1 MHPAQ
6 PVHRTFRGALHVLQ
20 DTPTAPPTEGA
31 THSGKWDA
39 PGAARA
45 FCYTRRAMDSDVIQ
59 TGPNW
64 RGRVVELEA
73 TLAALRPQLIDAETQ
88 LADRLAAIGA
98 FEYKLRARLESLS
111 HRLDALQEEIDDL
124 RAELRRYQDAL
135 DWGDDVPAVRG
146 ERGWRFSGEEAA
158 SSGRY
163 RYHKTAET
171 PRPTLAAEQQATL
184 KQLYRQLARRF
195 HPDLALDEA
204 DRAYRT
210 DLMMAINAAYAAG
223 DLAALERLA
232 DEPDSAPRAPH
243 SDKELATALQREID
257 HCRRRLAEIAA
268 ELATLEGHDSARLLR
283 RAERAAAEGRD
294 LIAELAAD
302 LRRRINEKLV
312 ERDVLETQLE
322 EMEQEGVELSAEDLA
337 DIVYNLG
344 LEQAG
349 DDALLEPNRAWGPR
363 ERHDPWETN
372 DADPDGVE
380 DILDDVD

>member
-1 MHPAQ
+1 MN
-6 PVHRTFRGALHVLQ
+6 
-20 DTPTAPPTEGA
+20 
-31 THSGKWDA
+31 
-39 PGAARA
+39 
-45 FCYTRRAMDSDVIQ
+45 SDLAN
-59 TGPNW
+59 TGHNW
-64 RGRVVELEA
+64 RERVVELEA

-98 FEYKLRARLESLS
+98 FEYKLRARLEALS

-124 RAELRRYQDAL
+124 RDALRRYQNSL
-135 DWGDDVPAVRG
+135 DWGDDMPAAARA

-158 SSGRY
+158 SSGKY
-163 RYHKTAET
+163 RYHKTAEA
-171 PRPTLAAEQQATL
+171 PRPVLAAEQQATL

-195 HPDLALDEA
+195 HPDLAVEEA
-204 DRAYRT
+204 ARAYRT

-232 DEPDSAPRAPH
+232 GEPDTAPRAPH
-243 SDKELATALQREID
+243 SDEELAAALQREID

-268 ELATLEGHDSARLLR
+268 ELATLESHDSTRLLR
-283 RAERAAAEGRD
+283 RAERAATEGRD

-349 DDALLEPNRAWGPR
+349 DDTLLAPDRPWGPR

-372 DADPDGVE
+372 DADPDEVE

>member
-1 MHPAQ
+1 
-6 PVHRTFRGALHVLQ
+6 
-20 DTPTAPPTEGA
+20 
-31 THSGKWDA
+31 
-39 PGAARA
+39 
-45 FCYTRRAMDSDVIQ
+45 MDSDVIQ

-64 RGRVVELEA
+64 RERVLELEA

-98 FEYKLRARLESLS
+98 FEYRLRARLESLS

-124 RAELRRYQDAL
+124 RDALRRYQNAL
-135 DWGDDVPAVRG
+135 DWDEDMPAAARA

-158 SSGRY
+158 SSGKY

-171 PRPTLAAEQQATL
+171 PRPALAAEQQAAL

-195 HPDLALDEA
+195 HPDLALEEA

-210 DLMMAINAAYAAG
+210 DLMMDINAAYAAG
-223 DLAALERLA
+223 DMAALERLA
-232 DEPDSAPRAPH
+232 DEPDNAPRAPH
-243 SDKELATALQREID
+243 TDQELAAALQREID
-257 HCRRRLAEIAA
+257 HCRRRLSEIAA
-268 ELATLEGHDSARLLR
+268 ELATLESHDSARMMR

-294 LIAELAAD
+294 LLAEFAAD

-322 EMEQEGVELSAEDLA
+322 EMEQEGVELSADDLA

-344 LEQAG
+344 LEQAVG
-349 DDALLEPNRAWGPR
+349 DALVEPDRAWRPR
-363 ERHDPWETN
+363 DQHRPWETN
-372 DADPDGVE
+372 DADPDEVE

>member
-1 MHPAQ
+1 
-6 PVHRTFRGALHVLQ
+6 
-20 DTPTAPPTEGA
+20 
-31 THSGKWDA
+31 
-39 PGAARA
+39 
-45 FCYTRRAMDSDVIQ
+45 MDSDVVQ

-64 RGRVVELEA
+64 RERVRELEA

-98 FEYKLRARLESLS
+98 FEYRLRARLESLS
-111 HRLDALQEEIDDL
+111 HRLDVLQEEIDAL
-124 RAELRRYQDAL
+124 RAELRRYQDSL
-135 DWGDDVPAVRG
+135 NGDDDLPVTARG
-146 ERGWRFSGEEAA
+146 EQGWRFSGEEAA
-158 SSGRY
+158 ASGSY

-171 PRPTLAAEQQATL
+171 PRPVLAAEQQAAL

-195 HPDLALDEA
+195 HPDLAVAEA

-223 DLAALERLA
+223 DLAALQRLA
-232 DEPDSAPRAPH
+232 SEPDTAPHAPR
-243 SDKELATALQREID
+243 SDEELAAALQREVD

-268 ELATLEGHDSARLLR
+268 ELATLEGHESARLLR

-294 LIAELAAD
+294 LLAEYAAD

-344 LEQAG
+344 LERAD
-349 DDALLEPNRAWGPR
+349 DDALLDSYRDWRPR

-380 DILDDVD
+380 DILDDVE

>member
-1 MHPAQ
+1 
-6 PVHRTFRGALHVLQ
+6 
-20 DTPTAPPTEGA
+20 
-31 THSGKWDA
+31 
-39 PGAARA
+39 
-45 FCYTRRAMDSDVIQ
+45 MDSDVIQ

-64 RGRVVELEA
+64 RERVTELEA
-73 TLAALRPQLIDAETQ
+73 TLAELRPRLIDAETQ

-124 RAELRRYQDAL
+124 RAALRRYQDAL
-135 DWGDDVPAVRG
+135 DWGDDLQPAVRG

-158 SSGRY
+158 ASGRY
-163 RYHKTAET
+163 RYHKTAEA
-171 PRPTLAAEQQATL
+171 PRPALAAEQQAAL

-195 HPDLALDEA
+195 HPDLALEEA

-223 DLAALERLA
+223 DMAALERLA
-232 DEPDSAPRAPH
+232 AEPDNAPRAPH
-243 SDKELATALQREID
+243 TDEELAAALQREID
-257 HCRRRLAEIAA
+257 HCRRRLSEIAA
-268 ELATLEGHDSARLLR
+268 ELATLEGHDSTRLLR
-283 RAERAAAEGRD
+283 RAERASAEGRD
-294 LIAELAAD
+294 LLAELAAD

-322 EMEQEGVELSAEDLA
+322 EMEQEGVELSADDLA

-349 DDALLEPNRAWGPR
+349 ADNLLDSDRDWRPR

-372 DADPDGVE
+372 DADPDEVE
-380 DILDDVD
+380 DILDDVE

>member
-1 MHPAQ
+1 MNIDLAH
-6 PVHRTFRGALHVLQ
+6 
-20 DTPTAPPTEGA
+20 
-31 THSGKWDA
+31 
-39 PGAARA
+39 
-45 FCYTRRAMDSDVIQ
+45 

-64 RGRVVELEA
+64 RARVAELEA
-73 TLAALRPQLIDAETQ
+73 TLATLRPQLIDAETQ
-88 LADRLAAIGA
+88 LADRLAAISA

-111 HRLDALQEEIDDL
+111 RRLDALQEEIDDL
-124 RAELRRYQDAL
+124 RDALRHFQDAL
-135 DWGDDVPAVRG
+135 DWGDDAPVAARA
-146 ERGWRFSGEEAA
+146 ERGWRFSSEDAA

-163 RYHKTAET
+163 RYHKTAES
-171 PRPTLAAEQQATL
+171 PRPVLAAEQQATL

-223 DLAALERLA
+223 DMATLQRLA
-232 DEPDSAPRAPH
+232 DEPDTAPRTPH
-243 SDKELATALQREID
+243 SDEELAAALQREID
-257 HCRRRLAEIAA
+257 HCRRRLTEIAA
-268 ELATLEGHDSARLLR
+268 ELATLERHDSARLLR

-294 LIAELAAD
+294 LLAEYAAD

-322 EMEQEGVELSAEDLA
+322 EMEQEGVDLSADDLA

-349 DDALLEPNRAWGPR
+349 DNDLLESDRAWRPR
-363 ERHDPWETN
+363 DQHRPWETN
-372 DADPDGVE
+372 DADPDEVE
-380 DILDDVD
+380 DILDDMD

>member
-1 MHPAQ
+1 
-6 PVHRTFRGALHVLQ
+6 
-20 DTPTAPPTEGA
+20 
-31 THSGKWDA
+31 
-39 PGAARA
+39 
-45 FCYTRRAMDSDVIQ
+45 MDSDVIQ

-64 RGRVVELEA
+64 RERVTELEA
-73 TLAALRPQLIDAETQ
+73 TLAELRPRLIDAETQ

-124 RAELRRYQDAL
+124 RAALRRYQDAL
-135 DWGDDVPAVRG
+135 DWGDDLQPAVRG

-158 SSGRY
+158 ASGRY
-163 RYHKTAET
+163 RYHKTAEA
-171 PRPTLAAEQQATL
+171 PRPALAAEQQAAL

-195 HPDLALDEA
+195 HPDLALEEA

-223 DLAALERLA
+223 DMAALERLA
-232 DEPDSAPRAPH
+232 AEPDNAPRAPH
-243 SDKELATALQREID
+243 TDEELAAALQREID
-257 HCRRRLAEIAA
+257 HCRRRLSEIAA
-268 ELATLEGHDSARLLR
+268 ELATLEGHDSTRLLR
-283 RAERAAAEGRD
+283 RAERAAVEGRD
-294 LIAELAAD
+294 LLAELAAD

-322 EMEQEGVELSAEDLA
+322 EMEQEGVELSADDLA

-349 DDALLEPNRAWGPR
+349 ADNLLDSDRDWRPR

-372 DADPDGVE
+372 DADPDEVE
-380 DILDDVD
+380 DILDDVE

>member
-1 MHPAQ
+1 
-6 PVHRTFRGALHVLQ
+6 
-20 DTPTAPPTEGA
+20 
-31 THSGKWDA
+31 
-39 PGAARA
+39 
-45 FCYTRRAMDSDVIQ
+45 MDSDVVQ

-64 RGRVVELEA
+64 RERVLELEA

-98 FEYKLRARLESLS
+98 FEYRLRARLESLS

-124 RAELRRYQDAL
+124 RAALRRYQDARN
-135 DWGDDVPAVRG
+135 WGDDLPAAHD

-158 SSGRY
+158 ASGRY

-171 PRPTLAAEQQATL
+171 PRPVLAAEQHAAL

-195 HPDLALDEA
+195 HPDLALEEA

-223 DLAALERLA
+223 DMAALQRLA
-232 DEPDSAPRAPH
+232 DEPDNAPRAPH
-243 SDKELATALQREID
+243 SDEELAAALQREID

-268 ELATLEGHDSARLLR
+268 ELATLEGHDSARMMR

-294 LIAELAAD
+294 LLAEYAAD

-322 EMEQEGVELSAEDLA
+322 EMEQEGVELSADDLA

-344 LEQAG
+344 LERAD
-349 DDALLEPNRAWGPR
+349 DDALLDSDRDWRPR
-363 ERHDPWETN
+363 ERRDPWETN
-372 DADPDGVE
+372 DDDPDE
-380 DILDDVD
+380 